1 MINITYGQGVQ
12 AFGDSFTVGNNAT
25 SNVGFAPRF
34 RGIVGGPFYN
44 FGVGHMG
51 AQTAA
56 RNGYENHAIGA
67 RTIANT
73 WMAGLNDIR
82 GTGVAAFAEIEQGL
96 TAFLASA
103 FLGSYKPASLMTKIG
118 TWTALSNAYGGKAFS
133 LGGTPLYTNSN
144 MSASLSWTFTG
155 DNVVIGSYAT
165 NGTTGYYQDLDIE
178 IDGVHSPFN
187 ILGKTDI
194 QAGVAAK
201 LITGL
206 GAGSH
211 TITIHPTTT
220 AAHTVVDFVGTVTP
234 DNKAPVLVSHIPY
247 VADWA
252 AYGSVATKEIADAA
266 NILIGEVVSRFQAI
280 GCLVELV
287 EVNEFYDP
295 SGSSDGIHPPDRGHS
310 QITMAFLDRVI
321 LQ

>member
-1 MINITYGQGVQ
+1 MENVAYGAGVQ
-12 AFGDSFTVGNNAT
+12 SFGDSITVGNNAT
-25 SNVGFAPRF
+25 SNIGFAPRF
-34 RGIVGGPFYN
+34 RSIVGGPFYN

-56 RNGYENHAIGA
+56 RNGYENHALGT
-67 RTIANT
+67 RTIINT

-103 FLGSYKPASLMTKIG
+103 FLGSYKAASLMTRVG
-118 TWTALSNAYGGKAFS
+118 TWTALSNTYGGKAFA
-133 LGGTPLYTNSN
+133 LGGTPLYANSN
-144 MSASLSWTFTG
+144 MSASLSWSFTG
-155 DNVVIGSYAT
+155 DNVVVGSYAT

-178 IDGVHSPFN
+178 VDGVHYPFPL
-187 ILGKTDI
+187 LGTTDI

-234 DNKAPVLVSHIPY
+234 VNKASVLVSHIPY
-247 VADWA
+247 VADWS
-252 AYGSVATKEIADAA
+252 AYGSIATKQIADDA
-266 NILIGEVVSRFQAI
+266 NIIIGNIVQQFKDM
-280 GCLVELV
+280 GCHVELV
-287 EVNEFYDP
+287 EVNELYDP
-295 SGSSDGIHPPDRGHS
+295 SGSSDGIHPNDRGHS
-310 QITMAFLDRVI
+310 QITMAFLNKVV
-321 LQ
+321 LS